1 MSEIKTN
8 SRRSFLKF
16 SALAGVAGISG
27 AFGDDSNRVIRKA
40 KESELKE
47 KYPDIKRVKT
57 ICTHCSVGCGII
69 AEVKD
74 GVWVRQ
80 EPAQDHPISLGGH
93 CCKGADLIDRARSE
107 TRLRYPVEKVGGQWQ
122 RVSWEDSMAKI
133 SKKLMQI
140 REESGPDAVMWI
152 GSAKCSNEQI
162 YYIRKFLAFFGTNN
176 LDHCNRVCHSPT
188 VAGVANVFGYG
199 GMTNHIGDMMFSK
212 YILIIGAN
220 PAVNHPVSMVHIL
233 RSKERGCK
241 LVCVDPRFTKTAAKC
256 NEFHRIRSGTDIAFA
271 YGLLHHIIK
280 RKLYDEKYLRER
292 VDGYEEV
299 IKEAMKFPPEEVA
312 DITGIPADSIRHIA
326 EEMAKAKPACVI
338 WNQGLTQHTVG
349 SSNTRIMPILQMF
362 LGNIGKNGGGVN
374 ILRGHDNVQG
384 SSDMGA
390 NPDVLPGYYNLSE
403 ASWRHFAKH
412 WYVDYEWLKGR
423 FKSKEMMEKTGYAIT
438 TWKFNLTDSENIANN
453 ANAKIR
459 ALVVIGTGMTTASL
473 LHLHQKA
480 LNEMELVV
488 FIDPYVND
496 FAVYTDRPD
505 GVFCLPAASQMETS
519 GCLAAT
525 NRSYQWRSKVIEPM
539 FECRPD
545 EEILF
550 DFAKRMGFL
559 EEFQRALYENA
570 KKDGRDKFIWP
581 DDATTEMAQ
590 SIRSIGLQG
599 MSAKRLKA
607 HQENW
612 HLFDKVTLEGTG
624 PFKGEYYGLPWP
636 CWSDKHPGTPVFYND
651 SIPVMRGGMG
661 FRVNWGEKSQATGK
675 SMLSPHK
682 LPNSKIFGHP
692 AVTAENIESLGVKLT
707 ASEKEAIKGHT
718 ATIGFGNNILA
729 EKALEA
735 GLCPY
740 GNGKARAVAWNY
752 YDKIPLHREPLH
764 SFRGDLVDKYP
775 NFPDK
780 KDHFRANIKY
790 RSRQKEKD
798 WVKEY
803 PINMLSGRMVAHM
816 GTGAET
822 RSAKYLAEVE
832 GDMFVEIHPDK
843 AAELGVQNGDLVW
856 LYGTMDTRILV
867 PAKISRRVDYNSVWL
882 PQNFS
887 GMDQGKSRLDLY
899 PKGTEPYAIGESASM
914 VSSYGFDYNTACPE
928 SKCGLCRIE
937 KA

>member
-1 MSEIKTN
+1 MNTFKRQSG
-8 SRRSFLKF
+8 RRAFLKMTALG
-16 SALAGVAGISG
+16 SLAGASVAL
-27 AFGDDSNRVIRKA
+27 GDTQKTMRQASA
-40 KESELKE
+40 QELKE
-47 KYPDIKRVKT
+47 KYPQSKKVKT
-57 ICTHCSVGCGII
+57 ICTHCSVGCGIV
-69 AEVKD
+69 AEVVD

-80 EPAQDHPISLGGH
+80 EVAQDHPISQGGH

-107 TRLRYPVEKVGGQWQ
+107 TRLRYPVEKQNGKWQ
-122 RVSWEDSMAKI
+122 RVSWDSAMGKI
-133 SKKLMQI
+133 ADKLSKI
-140 REESGPDAVMWI
+140 REEHGPDAVMFI
-152 GSAKCSNEQI
+152 GSAKCSNEQS
-162 YYIRKFLAFFGTNN
+162 YYIRKFTAFFGTNN

-188 VAGVANVFGYG
+188 VAGVANTFGYG
-199 GMTNHIGDMMFSK
+199 GMTNHLGDMMFSK

-233 RSKERGCK
+233 RSKEKGCK

-256 NEFHRIRSGTDIAFA
+256 DEFHRIRSGTDIAFA
-271 YGLLHHIIK
+271 YGMLNHIIAK
-280 RKLYDEKYLRER
+280 KLYDEQYLRDR
-292 VDGYEEV
+292 VDDYEAIME
-299 IKEAMKFPPEEVA
+299 EAKKFPPEVVA
-312 DITGIPADSIRHIA
+312 DITGVPADTIRHIA
-326 EEMAKAKPACVI
+326 EEMAAAKPACLI

-349 SSNTRIMPILQMF
+349 TSNTRIMPILQMF

-384 SSDMGA
+384 SSDMSA
-390 NPDVLPGYYNLSE
+390 NPDILPGYYPLTEKN
-403 ASWRHFAKH
+403 WRYFARH
-412 WYVDYEWLKGR
+412 WKVDYDWLKGR
-423 FKSKEMMEKTGYAIT
+423 FKNQQMMEKTGYAIS
-438 TWKFNLTDSENIANN
+438 TWKFGAIDSENAANN
-453 ANAKIR
+453 GDTMIK

-473 LHLHQKA
+473 LHLHQQA
-480 LNEMELVV
+480 LNQMELIV

-496 FAVYTDRPD
+496 FAVYTDKPD

-519 GCLAAT
+519 GSLAAT
-525 NRSYQWRSKVIEPM
+525 NRSYQWRSKVMEPF

-550 DFAKRMGFL
+550 DFANRLGFL
-559 EEFQRALYENA
+559 KEYQQSLYDIA
-570 KKDGRDKFIWP
+570 KSKGRDQFIWP
-581 DDATTEMAQ
+581 DDATTEYTQ
-590 SIRSIGLQG
+590 SIRTIGLQG
-599 MSAKRLKA
+599 MNPERLKA

-624 PFKGEYYGLPWP
+624 AFAGEYYGLPWP
-636 CWSDKHPGTPVFYND
+636 CWSDKHPGTPVLYND
-651 SIPVMRGGMG
+651 EIPVMRGGMG
-661 FRVNWGEKSQATGK
+661 FRTNWGTTSQATGK
-675 SMLSPHK
+675 SMLSPHS
-682 LPNSKIFGHP
+682 LPLSTISGHAP
-692 AVTAENIESLGVKLT
+692 VTAENAESLGIHLT
-707 ASEKEAIKGHT
+707 EAEKELAQDNSYPYGYGT
-718 ATIGFGNNILA
+718 NILV

-740 GNGKARAVAWNY
+740 GNGKARANVWNW

-764 SFRGDLVDKYP
+764 SVRGDLVDKYP

-780 KDHFRANIKY
+780 PDHFRANIKY

-798 WVKEY
+798 WVKEF

-822 RSAKYLAEVE
+822 RAAKYLAEVE
-832 GDMFVEIHPDK
+832 GEMFVEIHPDK
-843 AAELGVQNGDLVW
+843 AAELGIKNGDMVW

-867 PAKISRRVDYNSVWL
+867 PAKLSLRVDYNSVWL

-899 PKGTEPYAIGESASM
+899 PEGTAPYAIGESASM